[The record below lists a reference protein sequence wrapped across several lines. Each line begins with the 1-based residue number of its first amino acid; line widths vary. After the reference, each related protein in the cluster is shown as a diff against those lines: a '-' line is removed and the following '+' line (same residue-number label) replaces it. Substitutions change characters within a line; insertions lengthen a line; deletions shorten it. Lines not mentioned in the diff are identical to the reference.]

1 MLGTAPRMKET
12 NPWTLLE
19 SSSIYR
25 NPWIHVR
32 EDRVLRPDGR
42 PGIYGVVEIPP
53 SIAVIALDEQ
63 DRLPLIGQWRYTRAK
78 YSWELPIG
86 ASHSSDNDMQAS
98 AARELR
104 EEAGVEAQHW
114 TSLGTLEASIGVTT
128 DTQYLFLATGLT
140 HGQAAPDPDEQLVL
154 KWVTFAGAVQ
164 MVLRGEI
171 CEAASTGAIL
181 KLDAL
186 RRYGLL

>member
-1 MLGTAPRMKET
+1 M
-12 NPWTLLE
+12 NPWTLLG
-19 SSSIYR
+19 STSIYR

-32 EDRVLRPDGR
+32 EDRVLRPDGQ
-42 PGIYGVVEIPP
+42 PGIYGVIEIPP
-53 SIAVIALDEQ
+53 SIAVLALDELDQ
-63 DRLPLIGQWRYTRAK
+63 LLLIGQWRYTRNK

-86 ASHSSDNDMQAS
+86 SSDAEDVNIQET

-104 EEAGVEAQHW
+104 EEAGVEATHW
-114 TSLGTLEASIGVTT
+114 KPLGTLEATIGVTT
-128 DTQYLFLATGLT
+128 DTQWLFLATGLT
-140 HGQAAPDPDEQLVL
+140 KGVSTPDGDEQLAA
-154 KWVTFAGAVQ
+154 KWISFAEAVR

-186 RRYGLL
+186 RRYGPLS